1 MKRTLFLLITGIL
14 CVLSVGVALL
24 GLHLFNTGTT
34 QQRIYNDTLFV
45 KDIARNVVIQK
56 VVQTSIARNNPQEEK
71 EKTENQKVEKA
82 LKRGM
87 KILEDGLLEQGFT
100 KEMVALYIGRWN
112 NSFDLLLTTLK
123 ARSKETGVPIEEGLN
138 TQKMDINSE
147 ELEQFRALVLS
158 TAISS
163 DPERAEQVMIMFT
176 YVLGLGLHYH

>member
-1 MKRTLFLLITGIL
+1 M
-14 CVLSVGVALL
+14 
-24 GLHLFNTGTT
+24 
-34 QQRIYNDTLFV
+34 
-45 KDIARNVVIQK
+45 
-56 VVQTSIARNNPQEEK
+56 
-71 EKTENQKVEKA
+71 
-82 LKRGM
+82 KRGM

-158 TAISS
+158 TALSY